1 MESNWHEDLIIMD
14 NKFAQLMHK
23 IKYDFADISLLN
35 TALSHRSCGKT
46 NNERLEFLGDSLVN
60 FIVAY
65 ELFKRFP
72 SAQEG
77 ELSRLRAFLVK
88 GETLAAIAKEFDLSQ
103 YIRLGGGELKS
114 GGAYRIS
121 ILADAVEAIIGA
133 IFLDS
138 DLETCYA
145 KVAEWY
151 QDRINELSL
160 EEVYKDP
167 KSLLQELVQSKQLPL
182 PEYNLIKIIGKEHQQ
197 KFIIECIVK
206 LLDKPVKGEGTS
218 RRKAEQAAAS
228 AALEELENVGE

>member
-1 MESNWHEDLIIMD
+1 MESNWYEDLIIME
-14 NKFAQLMHK
+14 NKFAQLMDK
-23 IKYDFADISLLN
+23 IKYDFTDVSLLS

-60 FIVAY
+60 FIAAH

-77 ELSRLRAFLVK
+77 ELSRLRAFLVR
-88 GETLAAIAKEFDLSQ
+88 GETLAAIAKEFNLSQ
-103 YIRLGGGELKS
+103 YIRLGSGELKS
-114 GGAYRIS
+114 GGAYRVS

-133 IFLDS
+133 MFLDS

-151 QDRINELSL
+151 QERIDGLSL

-167 KSLLQELVQSKQLPL
+167 KSLLQELVQAKQLPL
-182 PEYNLIKIIGKEHQQ
+182 PEYHLVKIVGKEHQQ
-197 KFIIECIVK
+197 KFIIECFVK
-206 LLDKPVKGEGTS
+206 LLDKPCKGEGTS
-218 RRKAEQAAAS
+218 RRRAEQAAAN
-228 AALEELENVGE
+228 AVLEELRHVD